1 MLAMLSRL
9 SIGLDRNAPV
19 ASLAPALLIV
29 SSIFRAFLLALIKRN
44 ALYSS
49 LDNMR
54 DLCIIDRNWFVA
66 VRAKNI
72 PVSGPIIQEKAREI
86 AVRHGN
92 HSFKASNGWL
102 SSFKNKHYIAWNR
115 VCGESNDVN
124 IDSVNEWK
132 LKISEYVK
140 DYDACNIYNCDET
153 GLFFRAIPNKT
164 LKLKGEQCKGGK
176 LSKERLTVLL
186 CGNMAGDMEKSPVIG
201 KSVKPRCFKITRHL
215 MCL

>member
-1 MLAMLSRL
+1 MSTKGHSVRQLQ
-9 SIGLDRNAPV
+9 N
-19 ASLAPALLIV
+19 
-29 SSIFRAFLLALIKRN
+29 IFNCGKTQVYDTLKNQNRIKEEW
-44 ALYSS
+44 LKP
-49 LDNMR
+49 
-54 DLCIIDRNWFVA
+54 

-102 SSFKNKHYIAWNR
+102 SSFKNRHNIAWNR

-132 LKISEYVK
+132 SKISEYVK
-140 DYDACNIYNCDET
+140 DYDACNIYNFDET
-153 GLFFRAIPNKT
+153 GLFFHAIPNKT

-186 CGNMAGDMEKSPVIG
+186 CGNMV
-201 KSVKPRCFKITRHL
+201 
-215 MCL
+215 